1 MHSHFSIAY
10 IAHVSGFQSR
20 LRGLSFSLSLSLSL
34 CYNTGGVRDVKR
46 EIEYGDELKVM
57 NKFGLERD
65 DLNFRCPSTIL
76 NSMADEISSDW
87 PMIGPALDVSTEELK
102 SITQDCSHSSPKQK
116 ATATLDAWAEKKGR
130 EATCLKLAE
139 ALHKCKN
146 ISTLEKFYEEVKREV
161 EKRCDTRTLPA
172 QLVRG

>member
-1 MHSHFSIAY
+1 M
-10 IAHVSGFQSR
+10 
-20 LRGLSFSLSLSLSL
+20 
-34 CYNTGGVRDVKR
+34 NR
-46 EIEYGDELKVM
+46 EIESGDELKVM
-57 NKFGLERD
+57 NKFGLEND

-76 NSMADEISSDW
+76 NSMAGEISSDW
-87 PMIGPALDVSTEELK
+87 PMIEQALDVSTEELK
-102 SITQDCSHSSPKQK
+102 SIPQDCFHSSPKQI
-116 ATATLDAWAEKKGR
+116 AADMLDAWAEEKGR

-146 ISTLEKFYEEVKREV
+146 ISTLEKFYEEVKCEV